1 MGKNR
6 GPRLGGGFLRQMMKS
21 DAGQTRSRQLGSR
34 QLGFGLL
41 VAAAVAL
48 SAAPA
53 AMGAEEAEVPNFV
66 LKDLEGKDVS
76 LADLR
81 AQGPVLIDFWATWC
95 KPCLRE
101 LPKVDS
107 LRVKYAEEKLQVVAI
122 SIDET
127 RSVSKVKSYIKT
139 HDYGFQVLLDPNQ
152 RTLRQLQGVNVPYL
166 VIISPAGER
175 VYTHSGYREGDE
187 KEVDRVLKE
196 LFAGAKAG
204 AGGTAP
210 KPGAPGGGE

>member
-1 MGKNR
+1 MR
-6 GPRLGGGFLRQMMKS
+6 
-21 DAGQTRSRQLGSR
+21 
-34 QLGFGLL
+34 GLL
-41 VAAAVAL
+41 VAVAAVVI
-48 SAAPA
+48 AAPA
-53 AMGAEEAEVPNFV
+53 TIGAEEAEVANFV
-66 LKDLEGKDVS
+66 LKDLDGKDVS
-76 LADLR
+76 LNDIR
-81 AQGPVLIDFWATWC
+81 AKGPVLIDFWATWC

-107 LRVKYAEEKLQVVAI
+107 LRVKYAAEKLQVVAI

-187 KEVDRVLKE
+187 KEVDRVLGE

-204 AGGTAP
+204 AGGAAP
-210 KPGAPGGGE
+210 EPGAPGGGE

>member
-1 MGKNR
+1 MNVGKNR
-6 GPRLGGGFLRQMMKS
+6 DPRSWGGFLRKAMES
-21 DAGQTRSRQLGSR
+21 CGRCGRSRRWAS
-34 QLGFGLL
+34 GLL
-41 VAAAVAL
+41 VTVAVAL
-48 SAAPA
+48 VAAPA
-53 AMGAEEAEVPNFV
+53 AMGEEASEVANFV
-66 LKDLEGKDVS
+66 LKDLDGKDVS
-76 LADLR
+76 LNDIR
-81 AQGPVLIDFWATWC
+81 AKGPVLIDFWATWC

-107 LRVKYAEEKLQVVAI
+107 LRVKYAAERLQVVAI

-166 VIISPAGER
+166 VIISQSGER

-187 KEVDRVLKE
+187 KKVESVLDE
-196 LFAGAKAG
+196 LFAGTKAG
-204 AGGTAP
+204 AGSTP
-210 KPGAPGGGE
+210 KPAAPGGGE